1 MELIEQVAFTG
12 AETENS
18 DGPWRVA
25 ASPGVCDADVEQ
37 ILARGPTQETLLGGG
52 PDAVGL
58 HFHRLPSG
66 AFAIGRTVASGRR
79 GGAHGGLQVA
89 TQCLVVP
96 CRSMARFA
104 NNPFALLRVVE
115 AGGLL
120 RPFDDLPVRLD
131 ALRLEGRTTVVDA
144 GLLRQLCLY
153 PGADWMATIVQA
165 ALDSASTAI
174 VGGPQPQH
182 LIAGVMNC
190 FPPECRAEMGF
201 SIGLRFSSRRPFRLV
216 AMARDAAEQQRM
228 ARLYNVAVL
237 DLSGRPPSEFA
248 PVGSWS
254 RLIHRVLKSGRTSF
268 FAGQLARRPLDFSP
282 QDLPALGLQM
292 LEELDASACEEEG
305 SNAPAPAE
313 GEPCEDRFE
322 CQSPASESDDR
333 CDAPADETAGDL
345 SASGMGRRQAH
356 ARHRCLFPK
365 AAVPAPPVVRP
376 SPPSRQLDPGDPSV
390 LEKLERLDDLVF
402 EAISGNSS
410 SLEELKWF
418 WPRIRGELGDPL
430 LAESRE
436 QYLRYA
442 LASWEELA
450 ERDGIRNPSFAMQSL
465 EVLCVLFSGA

>member
-25 ASPGVCDADVEQ
+25 ASPGVCEADLAQ
-37 ILARGPTQETLLGGG
+37 ILAWGPTQETLLANG
-52 PDAVGL
+52 PETAGL

-66 AFAIGRTVASGRR
+66 AFAIGRTVVSGR
-79 GGAHGGLQVA
+79 GAGLHGGLQAA

-96 CRSMARFA
+96 CRTLARFA
-104 NNPFALLRVVE
+104 NNPFALLRVVQ
-115 AGGLL
+115 AGGLF
-120 RPFDDLPVRLD
+120 RPFEDLPVRLD
-131 ALRLEGRTTVVDA
+131 ALRLDGRTTVVDT
-144 GLLRQLCLY
+144 GLLRQLCVY
-153 PGADWMATIVQA
+153 PGADWMATLVQA

-174 VGGPQPQH
+174 VGGPQAEH

-190 FPPECRAEMGF
+190 FPPECRAEIGF

-216 AMARDAAEQQRM
+216 AMARDPAEQQRM
-228 ARLYNVAVL
+228 ARLYNLAVL

-248 PVGSWS
+248 PEGSWS
-254 RLIHRVLKSGRTSF
+254 RLIHRVLKSGRISF

-292 LEELDASACEEEG
+292 LEELDASACEEETPE
-305 SNAPAPAE
+305 APMPAE
-313 GEPCEDRFE
+313 GEPCEDRGE
-322 CQSPASESDDR
+322 CQSPASEAEDRFHPPAEEPGDDLFASGTGMR
-333 CDAPADETAGDL
+333 QPHQRHRGVFPNAALPAAPA
-345 SASGMGRRQAH
+345 
-356 ARHRCLFPK
+356 
-365 AAVPAPPVVRP
+365 VRP
-376 SPPSRQLDPGDPSV
+376 SPPSRQLDASDPAV

-402 EAISGNSS
+402 DAISGNCS
-410 SLEELKWF
+410 SLEELKLF
-418 WPRIRGELGDPL
+418 WPRVRHDLGDPL

-450 ERDGIRNPSFAMQSL
+450 DRDGIRDPSFAMQSL
-465 EVLCVLFSGA
+465 EVLCVLFGGA